1 MTPHPSRESS
11 ALPGLLTLAAAFLAT
26 ACTAPNPD
34 FRPLG
39 LVVADATAKQSG
51 DLVFDMR
58 IDAQDVPVT
67 VDYEAVDD
75 SAVKGRE
82 YLETKGT
89 LTIEPG
95 TTTASLVVP
104 TLLYNHIPGDV
115 NVKLNVT
122 VTRRTVSD
130 SQTGTGTITPI
141 AELARFTSIEAGAFH
156 ACGVT
161 SQRTVKCWGSNFG
174 GQLGNG
180 STTTSFRMPVD
191 VVGLT
196 NVSIIS
202 AATEHTCAVTAGAV
216 KCWGRNS
223 FGELGNN
230 STTDSLVPV
239 DVANLSGVTAVSA
252 GGGHTCA
259 VTGDGKVKCWGNN
272 SNGQLG
278 NGSTTN
284 SLTPVDVVSISGVTA
299 VAAGGSHTCAVIA
312 DGKVKC
318 WGYNSNGQLG
328 NGLTTDSLT
337 PVDVK
342 NSDLTS
348 LTGVTSISAGSHT
361 CATTMGG
368 AVYCWGDNTSGQLG
382 NNSTT
387 SSPVARIALS
397 DNSGATALIAS
408 YDHTCAVV
416 SQGAVKCWGS
426 NIAGEVGNNSTAN
439 ALAPVDV
446 AGSLTGIT
454 AITAGFGST
463 LALTEQGTVKGWGG
477 NGLGSN
483 VAIDSPVPVDVPG
496 FTNVT
501 AIVSD
506 GGGVPNRIC
515 ALTAQ
520 KTVKC
525 TSHADLLTAVD
536 VAGLT
541 DITAIAIGFGSTCGL
556 TTQGTVKCVGRS
568 PGGQMPAPVDVVGLT
583 SVSAIAANSLYACA
597 LTKGRVK
604 CWGLDD
610 NSTAAPMA
618 VDVGITDVASIAS
631 GGFGTYA
638 VTTQGT
644 VMRWDNGMAPT
655 NFAGLT
661 GVTSIAAGF
670 RHACALTSQ
679 GVGKCWGS
687 NHYSQ
692 LGNGSTVDS
701 AVPVDVTGLSATFT
715 SISVGS
721 DHTCAVTLEG
731 TAVCWGADS
740 AFGDGSWSAT
750 TFPSAA
756 LGGQKVLA
764 VLAGYRNTSFITPH
778 HTVRRV
784 GSFQYNSK
792 VPVDTIYVLK

>member
-1 MTPHPSRESS
+1 MTPQLSRSPR
-11 ALPGLLTLAAAFLAT
+11 ALFGLYLLPAAILAA

-39 LVVADATAKQSG
+39 LVVSDATAKQSA
-51 DLVFDMR
+51 DLLFDVR
-58 IDAQDVPVT
+58 IDAQDVAVT
-67 VDYEAVDD
+67 VEYEAID
-75 SAVKGRE
+75 STAVKNRE
-82 YLETKGT
+82 YLETKGMVT
-89 LTIEPG
+89 LEPG
-95 TTTASLVVP
+95 TSTASIVVP
-104 TLLYNHIPGDV
+104 TLLYNHVPSDV
-115 NVKLNVT
+115 TVKLNVT
-122 VTRRTVSD
+122 ASRRTVSD
-130 SQTGTGTITPI
+130 TQTGTGTITPV
-141 AELARFTSIEAGAFH
+141 AELARFTSIEAGAYH

-161 SQRTVKCWGSNFG
+161 SQRTVKCWGSNYS

-180 STTTSFRMPVD
+180 STTASPRMPVD
-191 VVGLT
+191 VVGLS
-196 NVSIIS
+196 NVSTIS
-202 AATEHTCAVTAGAV
+202 ASAEHTCAVTAGSV
-216 KCWGRNS
+216 KCWGGNS
-223 FGELGNN
+223 FGQLGNN
-230 STTDSLVPV
+230 STTNSLVPV

-252 GGGHTCA
+252 GGHTCA
-259 VTGDGKVKCWGNN
+259 VTGDGKVKCWGYN

-284 SLTPVDVVSISGVTA
+284 SLTPVDVVSISGATA
-299 VAAGGSHTCAVIA
+299 VAAGGGHTCAVIA

-342 NSDLTS
+342 SSDLTS
-348 LTGVTSISAGSHT
+348 LTGVTSISANSHT
-361 CATTMGG
+361 CATTTGG
-368 AVYCWGDNTSGQLG
+368 AVYCWGDNTAGQLG
-382 NNSTT
+382 NNSTNA
-387 SSPVARIALS
+387 SPVATVSLS
-397 DNSGATALIAS
+397 DNSGATAVIAS
-408 YDHTCAVV
+408 SDHTCAVV

-426 NIAGEVGNNSTAN
+426 NTGGAVGNNSTAN

-454 AITAGFGST
+454 AITGGFGST
-463 LALTEQGTVKGWGG
+463 LALTAQGTVKGWGG

-483 VAIDSPVPVDVPG
+483 VAINSPVPVDVPG

-501 AIVSD
+501 AIVGD

-541 DITAIAIGFGSTCGL
+541 DITAIAIGFGSTCGV
-556 TTQGTVKCVGRS
+556 TTQGTVKCVGRNS
-568 PGGQMPAPVDVVGLT
+568 GGQTPAPVDVIGLT

-597 LTKGRVK
+597 LTEGRVK

-618 VDVGITDVASIAS
+618 VDVGITGVTSIAS
-631 GGFGTYA
+631 GSFGTYA

-661 GVTSIAAGF
+661 GVTSIAVGF
-670 RHACALTSQ
+670 QHACALTSQ

-687 NHYSQ
+687 NYYGQ

-740 AFGDGSWSAT
+740 AFGDGNSSAT
-750 TFPSAA
+750 IFPSAA

-792 VPVDTIYVLK
+792 VPVDTVYVLK